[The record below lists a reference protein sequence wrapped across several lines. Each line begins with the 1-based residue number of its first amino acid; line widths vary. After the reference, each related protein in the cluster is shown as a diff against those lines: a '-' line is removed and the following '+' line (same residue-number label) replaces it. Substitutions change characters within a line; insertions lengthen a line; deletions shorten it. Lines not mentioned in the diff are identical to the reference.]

1 MNIRKLFAIVP
12 LAVVGGTMLYSGR
25 YFFLYLDRW
34 EWNRAIV
41 SGIVF
46 LAAEIGLFGALILS
60 RLGRPRTT
68 DPVPAA
74 SNGSTGRNGRGAPDE
89 RVLSRIREAAPPPR
103 RTFAWLD
110 PSRSN
115 VFIPILLGAGVV
127 ASGVAWLVER
137 LARLTF
143 GRRLERD
150 LAHRLA
156 PFALPETLVPART
169 EPHLELFAP
178 LTRNRTA

>member
-1 MNIRKLFAIVP
+1 MNVRKLFALAP
-12 LAVVGGTMLYSGR
+12 LAIITATMLYSGR
-25 YFFLYLDRW
+25 YFFVYLDRW

-60 RLGRPRTT
+60 RLARTRTPAPADGSGGGHGRP
-68 DPVPAA
+68 D
-74 SNGSTGRNGRGAPDE
+74 D
-89 RVLSRIREAAPPPR
+89 RVLARIREAAPPPR
-103 RTFAWLD
+103 RTFGWLD

-115 VFIPILLGAGVV
+115 VFIPIVLGAGVV

-150 LAHRLA
+150 LADRLA
-156 PFALPETLVPART
+156 PFALPDSLVPART
-169 EPHLELFAP
+169 DGVELFAP
-178 LTRNRTA
+178 LTRSRAA